1 MIYTV
6 YVEMR
11 SRYYSTSITFYR
23 FFTKLYYLQYTKM
36 KRRFFSATVILF
48 LSLLFFACAKH
59 TNYDAQGGELPSNFI
74 AVKDSSFT
82 PATLTVVSGSSITF
96 VNNTAT
102 AKSIIT
108 TDSITIKATTI
119 EPNSSFIFKK
129 DTTGTF
135 YYHLTNKPAA
145 GGRFTLTP

>member
-1 MIYTV
+1 
-6 YVEMR
+6 MR
-11 SRYYSTSITFYR
+11 QRLFFAAATLLLTF
-23 FFTKLYYLQYTKM
+23 
-36 KRRFFSATVILF
+36 V
-48 LSLLFFACAKH
+48 FFACAKH

-74 AVKDSSFT
+74 AVKDSSFS

-108 TDSITIKATTI
+108 TDSVTIKTTTI
-119 EPNSSFIFKK
+119 EPNASFIFKK

-145 GGRFTLTP
+145 GGMFTLTP